1 MTEHDSTCLRYYD
14 HLASAFLQEGVDTC
28 FALLGDAN
36 MFWASKLAERGCRFV
51 HVRHE
56 HCSVAAAMAWARV
69 TGRIG
74 VASVTCG
81 PGLTQTM
88 TALPA
93 AVMARI
99 PLVVFAG
106 EPPLRAAWYNQMIE
120 QAPFVLATGADY
132 HRLHS
137 PERMAQAVR
146 DAFVQAAEERRPV
159 VLGVPMDLQDR
170 PLPEGAT
177 LPRPARQVLARKA
190 PISPHPEDMARA
202 LELIGEARR
211 VVVLGGLGATAPAA
225 ITAARALATRCDG
238 VLATTLPA
246 RGLYRDDPFH
256 VGIAGGLATPTG
268 AEMLRE
274 ADLVIAVGASL
285 AHHTSMGGRIWPHA
299 AVLRIDADPAT
310 LAQGRVAADVTM
322 RADATLALETLVS
335 VVPERSPE
343 WRSEA
348 LARKLREASPFPELA
363 THGRVGLHDPRA
375 AVTALDR
382 ALPKDWFL
390 VNTSGHVS
398 FFTTQM
404 LGRPHDR
411 FLTIREFGAIG
422 NGTSFAMGVAAARPD
437 EPVVLLDGD
446 GSLMMHVQE
455 LETMARCRMK
465 LLVVA
470 LNDGAYGSEIH
481 KLRARGVTDHGA
493 VFGRPDLA
501 AVARGFGLLADE
513 LVDLD
518 DLPAFLGRFTDGG
531 GPALLNV
538 PIDDQVIAAQMAV
551 RAGAIH

>member
-1 MTEHDSTCLRYYD
+1 MTDPDRSPQRYYD
-14 HLASAFLQEGVDTC
+14 LLASAFLQEGVDTC

-36 MFWASKLAERGCRFV
+36 MYWASRLAERGCRFV

-56 HCSVAAAMAWARV
+56 HCAVAAAMAWARV

-137 PERMAQAVR
+137 LERMSEAVR

-170 PLPEGAT
+170 PLPEEAS
-177 LPRPARQVLARKA
+177 LPRPAREVLARKA
-190 PISPHPEDMARA
+190 PIPPHPEDLARA
-202 LELIGEARR
+202 LELIKTARK
-211 VVVLGGLGATAPAA
+211 VVVLGGLGATAPSA
-225 ITAARALATRCDG
+225 IAAARALAARCDG

-256 VGIAGGLATPTG
+256 VGIAGGLATPMG
-268 AEMLRE
+268 AEVLRE

-285 AHHTSMGGRIWPHA
+285 AHHTSMGGKIWPEA
-299 AVLRIDADPAT
+299 TVLHVNADPAT
-310 LAQGRVAADVTM
+310 LSQGRVAADVTM
-322 RADATLALETLVS
+322 RADATLALEALVS
-335 VVPERSPE
+335 ATPARMPE
-343 WRSEA
+343 WRSES
-348 LARKLREASPFPELA
+348 LARRLRGTSPFPNVA
-363 THGRVGLHDPRA
+363 THGRAGLHDPRA
-375 AVTALDR
+375 AVMALDR
-382 ALPKDWFL
+382 AIPEDWFL

-437 EPVVLLDGD
+437 QPVVLLDGD

-455 LETMARCRMK
+455 LETMVRCRMK
-465 LLVVA
+465 VLVVA

-481 KLRARGVTDHGA
+481 KLRARGVTDQGA

-501 AVARGFGLLADE
+501 AVAQGFGLLADE

-518 DLPAFLGRFTDGG
+518 DLPAFLGRFAEGE

-538 PIDDQVIAAQMAV
+538 PIDDQVIATQMAA

>member
-1 MTEHDSTCLRYYD
+1 MMEHDGTPQRHYD
-14 HLASAFLQEGVDTC
+14 LLVSAFLQEGVDTC

-36 MFWASKLAERGCRFV
+36 MYWASRLAERGCRFV

-56 HCSVAAAMAWARV
+56 HCAVAAAMAWARV

-106 EPPLRAAWYNQMIE
+106 EPPLKAAWYNQMIE
-120 QAPFVLATGADY
+120 QAPFVVATGADY
-132 HRLHS
+132 HRLHT
-137 PERMAQAVR
+137 PERMAEAVR

-177 LPRPARQVLARKA
+177 LPRAAREILARKA
-190 PISPHPEDMARA
+190 PIAPHPEDLSRA
-202 LELIGEARR
+202 LDLVGRARR
-211 VVVLGGLGATAPAA
+211 IVVLGGLGATAPAA
-225 ITAARALATRCDG
+225 VTAARSFAARCDA

-256 VGIAGGLATPTG
+256 VGIAGGLATPVG
-268 AEMLRE
+268 ADVLRE

-285 AHHTSMGGRIWPHA
+285 AHHTSMGGKIWPRA
-299 AVLRIDADPAT
+299 TVFRIDADPAT
-310 LAQGRVAADVTM
+310 LSQGRVAADVTM
-322 RADATLALETLVS
+322 RADATLALDALAS
-335 VVPERSPE
+335 AAPARSPE
-343 WRSEA
+343 YRSEA
-348 LARKLREASPFPELA
+348 LACRLREASPFASVPA
-363 THGRVGLHDPRA
+363 HGKAGPHDPRA
-375 AVTALDR
+375 AVAALDG
-382 ALPKDWFL
+382 AIPKDWFL
-390 VNTSGHVS
+390 VNTSGHIS

-404 LGRPHDR
+404 PGRPHDR

-437 EPVVLLDGD
+437 QPVVLLDGD

-465 LLVVA
+465 VLVVA

-481 KLRARGVTDHGA
+481 KLRARGVTDEGA

-513 LVDLD
+513 LRDLD
-518 DLPAFLGRFTDGG
+518 DLPAFVGRFGAG
-531 GPALLNV
+531 AGPALLNV
-538 PIDDQVIAAQMAV
+538 AIDDRVVAAQMAA